1 MGDDDLTDPPADL
14 SADPPAGPRT
24 GITISGHHSPMAW
37 ILVFTKLTVEI
48 DGRPVV
54 GSWRKHFIPT
64 DPGDHHIDVFFN
76 YIGQPRCGEASV
88 DVQVQ
93 KGSAVALAY
102 RAPNLMTSPGRLEI
116 RSKPL

>member
-1 MGDDDLTDPPADL
+1 MADDDLTDP

-24 GITISGHHSPMAW
+24 GIIISGHHSPMAW

-54 GSWRKHFIPT
+54 GPWRKHFILT
-64 DPGDHHIDVFFN
+64 EPGDHHIDVFFN

-93 KGSAVALAY
+93 EGSAVALAY
-102 RAPNLMTSPGRLEI
+102 RASSLMTSPGRLEI
-116 RSKPL
+116 RPKRL